1 MRLANAG
8 SMDLTVQPWTFNN
21 ADVNFIEAFE

>member
-8 SMDLTVQPWTFNN
+8 SMDLSVDPWTFNN
-21 ADVNFIEAFE
+21 ADASFIEGFA